1 MGTFRIN
8 GVDVL
13 DTYGMQIYDFREAPS
28 PSAKARLDDGKPEF
42 QEKRISFD
50 WNLKPSDGL
59 TTTMH
64 SYLEQIAEL
73 VGVHGSTQKEVLI
86 EQLYGE
92 TSSAASAYICILE
105 SFDIQPQ
112 RPIRIQDVVLGT
124 MTFVVVAVVDPS
136 GVTTRTISLTGVAS
150 FQRNFYFADTNC
162 RQGATNPIITFQ
174 SSASTPTLGLQALA
188 VESDLVYLHGYSKGG
203 NVILQSGQFG
213 NPAADF
219 EASGSYLSYSSAQ
232 AFGLSG
238 DNHATIVIKLKRAYT
253 GSDATNKYLFGESG
267 APISLHIAATTQNLV
282 LTYPGSSLT
291 ISPGSLGISDSLWN
305 TIIVRLD
312 PSISGGVSLELY
324 VNGTAA
330 ASSTA
335 TISSSGSTSGTLYI
349 GNSTAGTNPCKCYI
363 SEFGIYKQP
372 LTATQAAAL
381 AALTTPIADARIH
394 DLNRNLTFLLDMSD
408 GFTGRANRPAGIQLV
423 NAITSTDLITLD
435 TKRRTVR
442 KFVKAS
448 GAYSDI
454 SNEITFLSGYSDN
467 LIVQKFNK
475 WFALVPASGTATLT
489 MAYQGLRR
497 R

>member
-13 DTYGMQIYDFREAPS
+13 DTYGMQIYDYREAPS

-112 RPIRIQDVVLGT
+112 RPVRIQNVVLGT

-136 GVTTRTISLTGVAS
+136 GVTTRTISLTGVAAVA
-150 FQRNFYFADTNC
+150 RNFYFVDGNC

-188 VESDLVYLHGYSKGG
+188 VENELVYLHGYSKGG
-203 NVILQSGQFG
+203 NVILQAGQFG
-213 NPAADF
+213 FPAADF
-219 EASGSYLSYSSAQ
+219 EASGSYLAYSALQSLA
-232 AFGLSG
+232 LSG
-238 DNHATIVIKLKRAYT
+238 TREATIVIKFKANYAGGET
-253 GSDATNKYLFGESG
+253 SDKYLFAEAG
-267 APISLHIAATTQNLV
+267 APLSLYIDGPSQNLV
-282 LTYPGSSLT
+282 LTFNGGSITLAGSS
-291 ISPGSLGISDSLWN
+291 ISTSAWN
-305 TIIVRLD
+305 TIVIVLNAA
-312 PSISGGVSLELY
+312 GVGMYLTVGATTTNVGNTGANPL
-324 VNGTAA
+324 VAG
-330 ASSTA
+330 STA
-335 TISSSGSTSGTLYI
+335 SALYI
-349 GNSTAGTNPCKCYI
+349 GNSIAGTNPCKCFI
-363 SEFGIYKQP
+363 SEFAIYKYP
-372 LTATQAAAL
+372 LSSTQMDAL

-423 NAITSTDLITLD
+423 NAVTSTDLITLD